1 MAVHTTIARRESLMG
16 RSDEAS
22 SAPRYAGNSAPRD
35 TVGMD
40 DGSPR
45 RNADQANSDEAAA
58 VQSLLSRAADGDQQA
73 WRDIIGL
80 YGRRVFAM
88 VKSHLRSDELAE
100 EITQSVFV
108 TVAQKLP
115 GSETGGYR
123 EQGSFEPWLFRIT
136 MNRVRDEARRAKRQA
151 RPTDPE
157 TIAKAMPASEAASA
171 SFEAD
176 PQHQELRNALDR
188 LEAADREIIDMR
200 HIGGMSFKQ
209 IAAVL
214 DAPIGTVLA
223 RHHRALKKLRNT
235 LES

>member
-1 MAVHTTIARRESLMG
+1 
-16 RSDEAS
+16 
-22 SAPRYAGNSAPRD
+22 
-35 TVGMD
+35 MD
-40 DGSPR
+40 DGTTR
-45 RNADQANSDEAAA
+45 RTSVDSDSNAEKAA
-58 VQSLLSRAADGDQQA
+58 VESLLVRAADGDQQA
-73 WRDIIGL
+73 WRDLIGL
-80 YGRRVFAM
+80 YSRRVFAM
-88 VKSHLRSDELAE
+88 AKSHLRSDELAE

-108 TVAQKLP
+108 TIAQKLP

-157 TIAKAMPASEAASA
+157 TISKAMPASEQPPATVES
-171 SFEAD
+171 D
-176 PQHQELRNALDR
+176 PHHRKLREALDR
-188 LEAADREIIDMR
+188 LDAPDREIIDMR

>member
-1 MAVHTTIARRESLMG
+1 
-16 RSDEAS
+16 
-22 SAPRYAGNSAPRD
+22 
-35 TVGMD
+35 MD
-40 DGSPR
+40 DGTAR
-45 RNADQANSDEAAA
+45 RTSVDSDSGADKAA
-58 VQSLLSRAADGDQQA
+58 VESLLVRAGDGDQQA
-73 WRDIIGL
+73 WRELIGL
-80 YGRRVFAM
+80 YSRRVFAM
-88 VKSHLRSDELAE
+88 AKSHLRSDELAE

-115 GSETGGYR
+115 GSDSGGYR

-157 TIAKAMPASEAASA
+157 TIAQAMPASDLPPGVLEP
-171 SFEAD
+171 D
-176 PQHQELRNALDR
+176 PMQQQLRDALDR
-188 LEAADREIIDMR
+188 LDAPDREIIDMR

-235 LES
+235 LET